1 MRVLYHA
8 GKSLAIARSGRSGW
22 LWRGSEAKDRAAWKK
37 RAALGPPPMK
47 LLLEL
52 AAPFV
57 DLAPGFLSGDAIAFL
72 NFPSQN
78 FRNPTAKA
86 ALRLG

>member
-1 MRVLYHA
+1 
-8 GKSLAIARSGRSGW
+8 
-22 LWRGSEAKDRAAWKK
+22 
-37 RAALGPPPMK
+37 MK

-57 DLAPGFLSGDAIAFL
+57 DLALGFLFGDAIAFL

-78 FRNPTAKA
+78 FLI
-86 ALRLG
+86 ALRLLQVVTRELSSLLLDLAFELLPVTDYLIPIHESSP